1 MKSLKTASQILKHYV
16 WWSYYVWW
24 SLGIDSQD
32 RENILKAMIV
42 YAKYKSDLAYEK
54 GYQVAINQMK

>member
-1 MKSLKTASQILKHYV
+1 MKSLKTASQILKH
-16 WWSYYVWW
+16 YVWW

-32 RENILKAMIV
+32 RENILKAMRV